1 MRCKLDGNEIKYSF
15 SYLGNLPGGVFVF
28 SLAQN
33 AVHMAIMYSSVA
45 GGLV

>member
-1 MRCKLDGNEIKYSF
+1 MEMRLNIHLVIWGICLEGF
-15 SYLGNLPGGVFVF
+15 LVF